1 MQIYFL
7 SRITHDAEEIN
18 ILLLF
23 KEKGKLKL
31 IFLKKTGFYIPILKQ
46 FLYNS
51 EMYCLV
57 YYLMQ
62 TYFPS
67 SKTRD
72 AEKIK

>member
-7 SRITHDAEEIN
+7 SLITHDAEEIN

-23 KEKGKLKL
+23 WEKGMLKL
-31 IFLKKTGFYIPILKQ
+31 IFLKKTGFYIPILKP

-51 EMYCLV
+51 EMYRLV

-62 TYFPS
+62 TNFPS
-67 SKTRD
+67 SKTRV

>member
-1 MQIYFL
+1 MLIYFL
-7 SRITHDAEEIN
+7 SRITHDAVEIN
-18 ILLLF
+18 ISLLLQ
-23 KEKGKLKL
+23 EKGMLKL

-51 EMYCLV
+51 KMYWLV
-57 YYLMQ
+57 YYLMR

-72 AEKIK
+72 AENIK